1 MGKTLKIIIA
11 VVLVVV
17 VGVAAYILVLSPRNE
32 AEAGDKKPEFTYSP
46 GDYFVSNIE
55 DSSRLLKATI
65 VLSVNDQSKI
75 EYMTENN
82 HVIRDTIIQTLR
94 QKNEEELRS
103 SGIQDKLR
111 KEIVA
116 NLKARLDMDYLV
128 TVYFE
133 DFVLQ

>member
-11 VVLVVV
+11 VVLLVV
-17 VGVAAYILVLSPRNE
+17 VGVAAYILVLSPKDK
-32 AEAGDKKPEFTYSP
+32 AEAGEKKPEYTYSP

-55 DSSRLLKATI
+55 GSSRLLKATI
-65 VLSVNDQSKI
+65 VLSVNDQGKI
-75 EYMTENN
+75 ESMTEHN
-82 HVIRDTIIQTLR
+82 HIIRDIIIQTLR
-94 QKNEEELRS
+94 EKNEAELRS
-103 SGIQDKLR
+103 KGIQDKLR

-116 NLKARLDMDYLV
+116 NLKAELDMEYLV

>member
-11 VVLVVV
+11 VVLLVV
-17 VGVAAYILVLSPRNE
+17 VGVAAYILVLSPKNE

-65 VLSVNDQSKI
+65 VLSINDQSKI

-82 HVIRDTIIQTLR
+82 HIIRDIIIQTLR
-94 QKNEEELRS
+94 EKNEEELRS
-103 SGIQDKLR
+103 KGIQDKLR
-111 KEIVA
+111 EEIVA
-116 NLKARLDMDYLV
+116 NLKAELDMEYLV

>member
-17 VGVAAYILVLSPRNE
+17 VGVAAYILVFSPRNE

-82 HVIRDTIIQTLR
+82 HIIRDTIIQTLR
-94 QKNEEELRS
+94 EKNEEELRS
-103 SGIQDKLR
+103 GGIQDELR